1 VHPSPSTVE
10 ELRVPVRRA
19 LVVFHTEQD
28 EREAVVFLAPNASPE
43 DLFDQEGPFFP
54 TEQDGIVR
62 LFARASIVSIVV
74 DADEDGP
81 DSLSD
86 VGIPYERRSVAVHLR
101 NGRVVTGSVMSV
113 GRTRT
118 LDVLNQPA
126 RSFAVHAEGKVHHVA
141 KAHVQHV
148 VELR

>member
-1 VHPSPSTVE
+1 VHPSPSSVE

-19 LVVFHTEQD
+19 LVVLHTEQD
-28 EREAVVFLAPNASPE
+28 ERKAVVFLAPDASPE
-43 DLFDQEGPFFP
+43 DLFDQEAPFFP
-54 TEQDGIVR
+54 TEQDGVVR
-62 LFARASIVSIVV
+62 LFARASIVSVVV

-81 DSLSD
+81 DALSD
-86 VGIPYERRSVAVHLR
+86 VGIAYERRSVAVHLR
-101 NGRVVTGSVMSV
+101 NGSVVTGSVMSV

-148 VELR
+148 EELR

>member
-1 VHPSPSTVE
+1 MV
-10 ELRVPVRRA
+10 L
-19 LVVFHTEQD
+19 HTEQD
-28 EREAVVFLAPNASPE
+28 ERKAVVFLAPDASPE
-43 DLFDQEGPFFP
+43 DLFDQEAPFFP
-54 TEQDGIVR
+54 TEQDGVVR
-62 LFARASIVSIVV
+62 LFARASIVSVVV

-81 DSLSD
+81 DALSD
-86 VGIPYERRSVAVHLR
+86 VGIAYERRSVAVHLR
-101 NGRVVTGSVMSV
+101 NGSVVTGSVMSV

-148 VELR
+148 EELR